1 MHILWVKLGGL
12 WPANTGGRLRS
23 FHILAELSRAHQ
35 VTVITT
41 HQAGEDVRELR
52 AALPQCERVISVPH
66 SIPKWRS
73 AGFRRTLVR
82 SWLSSL
88 PVDMLRSRVPAVRQ
102 EVGRFLDGGT
112 VDVCI
117 ADFLSAVPNIPPG
130 TGVPM
135 VLFEHNV
142 EHMIWRRLAKT
153 EVRPLRR
160 LLLEIE
166 WRKMLRYETQAC
178 REAQLTV
185 AVSPQDRGILSSL
198 APDADIRAV
207 PTGVDT
213 GYFSPGDIPESPA
226 ELVYVGSMDWYPNED
241 AVLHFMQAILPL
253 IRSGVP
259 EATLTVVGRN
269 PSEKLLRAARENRV
283 AVTGTVADVRPYLS
297 KAAVCVVP
305 LRIGGGTRLKIFEAL
320 AMGKAVVST
329 SVGAEGLPLQVGRHF
344 LRADAAGGFAAAVT
358 GLLRSRPRR
367 QELGLAGRQL
377 VREHYSWSQVSREF
391 AVHCRRVATG
401 RKNLTTGEQQP
412 CV

>member
-1 MHILWVKLGGL
+1 MRILWVKLGGL

-23 FHILAELSRAHQ
+23 FHILAELSREHR

-41 HQAGEDVRELR
+41 HQADEDARGLR
-52 AALPQCERVISVPH
+52 AALPQCERLISVPY

-73 AGFRRTLVR
+73 GRFRRTLMR

-88 PVDMLRSRVPAVRQ
+88 PVDMLRSRVPAVRR
-102 EVGRFLDGGT
+102 EVRRFLEGGAM
-112 VDVCI
+112 DVCV

-130 TGVPM
+130 GGVPM

-142 EHMIWRRLAKT
+142 EHMIWRRLAET

-178 REAQLTV
+178 RKAQLTV
-185 AVSPQDRGILSSL
+185 AVSPQDRSILSSL
-198 APDADIRAV
+198 APDADICAV

-213 GYFSPGDIPESPA
+213 GYFSPRDIPESPA

-253 IRSGVP
+253 IRSEVP
-259 EATLTVVGRN
+259 ETTLTVVGRN
-269 PSEKLLRAARENRV
+269 PSEKLLHAARENRV
-283 AVTGTVADVRPYLS
+283 AVTGTVADVRPYLAR
-297 KAAVCVVP
+297 AAVCVVP
-305 LRIGGGTRLKIFEAL
+305 LRVGGGTRLKIFEAL

-329 SVGAEGLPLQVGRHF
+329 SVGAEGLPLKDGRHF
-344 LRADAAGGFAAAVT
+344 LQADTPGGFAAAVT
-358 GLLRSRPRR
+358 GLLRSGVRR
-367 QELGLAGRQL
+367 RELGLAGQQL
-377 VREHYSWSQVSREF
+377 VRENYSWPRVTRDF
-391 AVHCRRVATG
+391 VAHCRRVAAD

-412 CV
+412 CA